1 MSGMDLFP
9 AIDLRDGRSVRL
21 VQGDFTREHVYGDP
35 VSSAEE
41 MVGAGA
47 RHLHVVDLDAARTGE
62 PLNREVVAAIARK
75 VADKGVF
82 VQAGGGVRDEA
93 AADALLEAGV
103 ARVVL
108 GTAAVESPGLV
119 RRLARRHP
127 GRIAVALDYRRAGLC
142 DVSRPMPAGAAGVA
156 LAQAKV
162 AVRGWT
168 AVSGDSLLDV
178 LACFEDAGAAAVMVT
193 DVGRDGT
200 LAGPDLDGLAAV
212 LEATRMEVVA
222 SGGVS
227 CLADLVTLAGL
238 GRPDRRLA
246 GVIVGM
252 ALREGRFSVQ
262 QALGACA
269 ASG

>member
-1 MSGMDLFP
+1 MDFFP

-21 VQGDFTREHVYGDP
+21 VQGDFTRERIYGDP
-35 VSSAEE
+35 VESANE
-41 MVGAGA
+41 MVAQGA
-47 RHLHVVDLDAARTGE
+47 RFLHVVDLDAARTGE
-62 PLNREVVAAIARK
+62 PVNRKVVADIAAA
-75 VADKGVF
+75 VAEKGVF

-93 AADALLEAGV
+93 AAEALLSAGV

-108 GTAAVESPGLV
+108 GTAAVERPGLV
-119 RRLARRHP
+119 RRLARRFP
-127 GRIAVALDYRRAGLC
+127 ERIAVALDYRRAGMC
-142 DVSRPMPAGAAGVA
+142 DTSRPRPAGASGVS
-156 LAQAKV
+156 LANAKV

-168 AVSGDSLLDV
+168 SVSGESLLEI
-178 LACFEDAGAAAVMVT
+178 LSYFEDAGAAAVMVT

-212 LEATRMEVVA
+212 LEATNMEVVA

-227 CLADLVTLAGL
+227 CLADLVTLASL
-238 GRPDRRLA
+238 GRPDRRLS

-252 ALREGRFSVQ
+252 ALRENRFGV
-262 QALGACA
+262 AEAIGACV